1 MPMKT
6 CVLRPATI
14 RPLSKDE
21 IERRIDSLSTEMTES
36 VSEEAPEELGGGHP
50 RRISASELVRQMR
63 PFLVLN

>member
-14 RPLSKDE
+14 RPLSKGE
-21 IERRIDSLSTEMTES
+21 IDRRIDSLGTEMTEGPG
-36 VSEEAPEELGGGHP
+36 EEGPEELGACYP
-50 RRISASELVRQMR
+50 RWIRASELVRRMR